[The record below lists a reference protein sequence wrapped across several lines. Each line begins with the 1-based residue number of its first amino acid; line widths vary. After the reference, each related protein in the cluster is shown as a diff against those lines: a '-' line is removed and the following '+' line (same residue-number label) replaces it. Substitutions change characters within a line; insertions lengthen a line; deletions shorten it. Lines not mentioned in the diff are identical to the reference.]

1 LIEGLNPGPLVEI
14 EFWKTKCSNLENI
27 VDQVN
32 LIKIEIFKIKTFTN
46 IILVK
51 RSKNKKN
58 GIIIRKNK
66 EQLLSSI

>member
-1 LIEGLNPGPLVEI
+1 LNPGPLVEI

-32 LIKIEIFKIKTFTN
+32 LIKIEKLKIKKFTN

-66 EQLLSSI
+66 E

>member
-32 LIKIEIFKIKTFTN
+32 LIKIEKLKIKKFTN

-66 EQLLSSI
+66 E